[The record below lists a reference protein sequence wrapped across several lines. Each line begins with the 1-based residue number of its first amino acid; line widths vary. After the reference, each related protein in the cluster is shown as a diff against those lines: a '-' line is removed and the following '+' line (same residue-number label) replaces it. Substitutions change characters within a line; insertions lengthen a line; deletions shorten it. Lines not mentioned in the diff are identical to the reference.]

1 MVEILKLGENAK
13 IASIATSALLAG
25 AAGAAR
31 CGPSVQRTAR
41 DQLARGLARC
51 RDEPCRAVRLRALG
65 HLRLAD
71 SAALL
76 LAAAERAGGE
86 GAAAA
91 LSALRAAPLSAVH
104 VERLVLLASNASRSL
119 TERALALELAADR
132 STAGAAGVVPL
143 VLVRLARALRSE
155 RGAAAHELRRAL
167 WQRLDSLAEREA
179 VRALHRVLPRD
190 LRSWDARAHAGEC
203 RMAGGAC
210 VRVCVCV
217 PMCVCG
223 CRYDER
229 AAAGDGLGVG
239 WLGRSAGLCAA
250 GVAGPAAAR
259 RGHAAGRRRR
269 RRVRT
274 ALRKSTLNCHELRF
288 GDAFKGYVQVTITNS
303 K

>member
-203 RMAGGAC
+203 RVAGGAC

-217 PMCVCG
+217 PMCVCVWVQVRRTCCG
-223 CRYDER
+223 GRR
-229 AAAGDGLGVG
+229 A
-239 WLGRSAGLCAA
+239 GR
-250 GVAGPAAAR
+250 GVAGSLSWTLRSWRRGACCGAAR
-259 RGHAAGRRRR
+259 SRCWAPAPA
-269 RRVRT
+269 T
-274 ALRKSTLNCHELRF
+274 ATCPNC
-288 GDAFKGYVQVTITNS
+288 S
-303 K
+303 P

>member
-203 RMAGGAC
+203 RVAGGAC
-210 VRVCVCV
+210 VRDVYVYLCVCV
-217 PMCVCG
+217 GAGTTNVL
-223 CRYDER
+223 RR
-229 AAAGDGLGVG
+229 ATGWAWGGWVAQLDSAQLASRGLLRRGAVTLLGAGDGDV
-239 WLGRSAGLCAA
+239 S
-250 GVAGPAAAR
+250 
-259 RGHAAGRRRR
+259 
-269 RRVRT
+269 
-274 ALRKSTLNCHELRF
+274 ELLSVSQLF
-288 GDAFKGYVQVTITNS
+288 IATN
-303 K
+303 